1 MEILD
6 HNKTILVKEEDNL
19 LTEIKEE
26 KDHFSTNVKEDQHNF
41 SAKPSPSMT
50 DENEY
55 GVVVPAGKDMQVI
68 NHHSTDG
75 EKRAKLM
82 ENGISTYFKLRGF
95 FEVVQKQ
102 HPESHLEL
110 RHVDGNWKV
119 WCGVCKKL
127 LRPDK
132 SGKAIHNIQ
141 RQHFTSAR
149 HQKKLYL
156 ALQADEEAA
165 ENRRRIVVAKDSG
178 THDNEEGDMK
188 D

>member
-1 MEILD
+1 MENLD
-6 HNKTILVKEEDNL
+6 HNKIKKEKDDL
-19 LTEIKEE
+19 LTGIKDV
-26 KDHFSTNVKEDQHNF
+26 KDDFSTNVKDP
-41 SAKPSPSMT
+41 AKPSSSMT

-55 GVVVPAGKDMQVI
+55 AVIVPGEKVLQE
-68 NHHSTDG
+68 NKYRSTDG
-75 EKRAKLM
+75 EKRVKIM
-82 ENGISTYFKLRGF
+82 ENGIATFLKLRGF

-110 RHVDGNWKV
+110 QQVDGNWRV

-149 HQKKLYL
+149 HKKKLHL
-156 ALQADEEAA
+156 SLQAEEEAVEIQRKNAAA
-165 ENRRRIVVAKDSG
+165 EDSG
-178 THDNEEGDMK
+178 THDNEQGDVK